1 MSNNQCFILESVLGK
16 DLTGE
21 ECRLFME
28 LGTVSELKDAE
39 LLIEEGAVDNSLHIV
54 IDGNLA
60 VTRQVAGGDW
70 VTLHVL
76 RKGELAGELGFID
89 GLEHSASLRAMG
101 PAKVFSLSRAKFD
114 PLLETN
120 PHLVF
125 SIMRA
130 IIRGVHNTLR
140 RMNQQQ
146 IEMNNYIMRQHGRY

>member
-1 MSNNQCFILESVLGK
+1 
-16 DLTGE
+16 
-21 ECRLFME
+21 
-28 LGTVSELKDAE
+28 
-39 LLIEEGAVDNSLHIV
+39 
-54 IDGNLA
+54 
-60 VTRQVAGGDW
+60 
-70 VTLHVL
+70 
-76 RKGELAGELGFID
+76 
-89 GLEHSASLRAMG
+89 MG